1 VSLLLACLAD
11 DFTGATDA
19 LESLSLAGLQTMMF
33 AEVPTREE
41 VQAIPGLQAIVV
53 ASAARSWTAQEAERV
68 RPILTALRDL
78 EPAHVVFKVCST
90 FDSSP
95 ERGNIGRVIEIG
107 AEVFDQSTVP
117 VVAGAPALGRYLV
130 FGNLFAAGSIA
141 SGAEVHR
148 LDRHPVMSH
157 HPVTPMDESDLVR
170 HLALQTDRSIGLFDF
185 RHFTLQEAI
194 REHTWNGERE
204 RHGILLC
211 DLLTHEQQ
219 PVLGALLAK
228 ERFIVGSSGA
238 TSSLGAH
245 WSSTGVAT
253 PREDWPHVPATGPV
267 LVISGSCSAV
277 TGKQIETAIAAGW
290 EGVDALSDS
299 AVDDAATA
307 LLAGNNAILHTS
319 IGPDDP
325 RRSAEFPDLGKRLG
339 EFTARITSKV
349 PTVRRLVFAG
359 GDTSSHALTQLG
371 IHSFQM
377 ISQLTPGAP
386 LCQGD
391 DFEIICKGGQV
402 GPDDFFLRTAD

>member
-1 VSLLLACLAD
+1 MSLLLACLAD

-33 AEVPTREE
+33 AKVPSPEE
-41 VQAIPGLQAIVV
+41 VRAIPGLQAIVV
-53 ASAARSWTAQEAERV
+53 ASAARSWTVKDAERV

-78 EPAHVVFKVCST
+78 EPRHVVYKVCST

-107 AEVFDQSTVP
+107 AEVFDQAAVP
-117 VVAGAPALGRYLV
+117 VVPGAPALGRYAV

-141 SGAEVHR
+141 SGAEVYR
-148 LDRHPVMSH
+148 LDRHPVMSR
-157 HPVTPMDESDLVR
+157 HPVTPMNESDLVR
-170 HLALQTDRSIGLFDF
+170 HLTLQTERSVYLFDF
-185 RHFTLQEAI
+185 RQFTLPEAI
-194 REHTWNGERE
+194 REQTWTGASK

-211 DLLTHEQQ
+211 DLLSVDQQ

-245 WSSTGVAT
+245 WNATGAAT
-253 PREDWPHVPATGPV
+253 PREDWPKVTANGPV

-277 TGKQIETAIAAGW
+277 TGEQIEKARASGW
-290 EGVDALSDS
+290 VSIDALSSS
-299 AVDDAATA
+299 AVDAAIRA
-307 LLAGNNAILHTS
+307 LLAGKHTMLHTS

-325 RRSAEFPDLGKRLG
+325 RQSTPMPDLGKRLG
-339 EFTARITSKV
+339 KLAADILSKV
-349 PTVRRLVFAG
+349 PAVRRLVFAG

-377 ISQLTPGAP
+377 ITQLTPGAP
-386 LCQGD
+386 LCQADG
-391 DFEIICKGGQV
+391 FEIICKGGQV
-402 GPDDFFLRTAD
+402 GPDDFFLLASN